1 VLDSANPKVLKFF
14 DVANGKPMNM
24 QIEHQNEIKD
34 FDLNYVDLGANR
46 RIAYL
51 DANKD
56 LFISPVVK
64 RDSVKATHQKKLISM
79 CNSFR
84 WHEHADILA
93 AAADL
98 RVHCWYYPAAVY
110 IDKELMGLCKMVK
123 EEPDIG
129 RDCQITSFY
138 GTNIIVK
145 KKDGSQK
152 IVASSPY
159 PQMLFDFTNSGEWA
173 KALKLCR
180 YLKEEFLWAIF
191 ASICLAVRNIENA
204 DIALANI
211 NSIEKVQF
219 ITSLSELPPLVRKAD
234 LLVFFK
240 RIDEAEELYL
250 SKGLNY
256 RAIKLNIKLYR
267 WDRAVQLVKKL
278 KVHADTLLA
287 FRERYLRQMDL
298 DETNDIY
305 KQLKKHVGDY
315 KWEDIEARIK
325 AEKEKEKKVE

>member
-1 VLDSANPKVLKFF
+1 
-14 DVANGKPMNM
+14 
-24 QIEHQNEIKD
+24 
-34 FDLNYVDLGANR
+34 
-46 RIAYL
+46 
-51 DANKD
+51 
-56 LFISPVVK
+56 
-64 RDSVKATHQKKLISM
+64 M

-98 RVHCWYYPAAVY
+98 RVHCWYYPAAIY

-180 YLKEEFLWAIF
+180 YLKEEYLWAIF

-219 ITSLSELPPLVRKAD
+219 ITSLAVLPPVVRPYHSIARSISVVRKAE
-234 LLVFFK
+234 LLIFFK

-278 KVHADTLLA
+278 KVHADTLLSY
-287 FRERYLRQMDL
+287 RERYLRQMDL

-315 KWEDIEARIK
+315 KWEDIETKIK
-325 AEKEKEKKVE
+325 AEKEKELKVE